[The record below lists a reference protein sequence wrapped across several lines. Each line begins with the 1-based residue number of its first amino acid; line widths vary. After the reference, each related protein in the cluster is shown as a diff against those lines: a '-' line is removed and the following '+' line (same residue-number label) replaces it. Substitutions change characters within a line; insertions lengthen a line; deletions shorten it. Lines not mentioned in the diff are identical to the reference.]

1 MVKEAGTETT
11 GSELT
16 RVMATPPA
24 GAAAVSF
31 TVPVAGDWPPTTA
44 IGWNDTPLTVTGI
57 TVTEAV
63 LATPLYVPVTV
74 TLVVVPT

>member
-1 MVKEAGTETT
+1 MVRDAGTETT

-31 TVPVAGDWPPTTA
+31 TVPVAGDWPPT
-44 IGWNDTPLTVTGI
+44 IDKGWNETLLTVTG
-57 TVTEAV
+57 TTCTATDF
-63 LATPLYVPVTV
+63 ATPLYVPVTV
-74 TLVVVPT
+74 TLVGVVT